1 MIELCTRT
9 DATQSRP
16 YPLMPGG
23 FLLEVGTS
31 SSADKISPTPMRITD
46 YYVASDAMGS
56 VTAILD
62 EDGNLLERR
71 SYDAFG
77 DMTCMLP
84 DGTPVAISPTG
95 LDVGFQGQIR
105 DDATGLYQMGYRWLN
120 PSLGRWLSR
129 DPIGTEGGTNETSFC
144 GNHPILATDPYGLM
158 DIVGNTAPGMK
169 CSEIDQDRYLQN
181 AAQIQTPLALS
192 DTTRK
197 QCLPDVIRG
206 KSASN
211 VEDIL
216 LKYAQSKNVPI
227 ASFKVLVAFGHGSE
241 TLGQLGIIKYTS
253 TTKLAAPDANKTKF
267 PDGTP
272 IALPFIIVPPQ
283 QAAQQIKTHISG
295 CTYKPNAIL
304 LASCY
309 GADGV
314 AQAVA
319 NTTGLPVIATHGVVW
334 CRQKGR
340 NGSVRLYPVRRP
352 FAGEE
357 GKAYTQSMDAET
369 NDPFGPITTT
379 STWTVIFPR

>member
-1 MIELCTRT
+1 
-9 DATQSRP
+9 
-16 YPLMPGG
+16 
-23 FLLEVGTS
+23 
-31 SSADKISPTPMRITD
+31 MRITD

-56 VTAILD
+56 VTTILD
-62 EDGNLLERR
+62 EDGNILERR

-84 DGTPVAISPTG
+84 DGTPVANSPTG
-95 LDVGFQGQIR
+95 VDVGFQGQVR
-105 DDATGLYQMGYRWLN
+105 EEVTGLYQMGYRWFN
-120 PSLGRWLSR
+120 PCLGRWLSR
-129 DPIGTEGGTNETSFC
+129 DPIGMEGGANESSFC
-144 GNHPILATDPYGLM
+144 GNHPISTTDPFGLM
-158 DIVGNTAPGMK
+158 DIAGNTSADRK
-169 CSEIDQDRYLQN
+169 CSQIDKDLYLQN
-181 AAQIQTPLALS
+181 AAQIQTPLALLAS
-192 DTTRK
+192 PSQK
-197 QCLPDVIRG
+197 CLPDVIRG

-227 ASFKVLVAFGHGSE
+227 TSFKVLVAFGHGSE
-241 TLGQLGIIKYTS
+241 TTGKLGIIKYTS
-253 TTKLAAPDANKTKF
+253 TTEIANPKAQMAKF

-272 IALPFIIVPPQ
+272 IRLPFVIMSPQ

-319 NTTGLPVIATHGVVW
+319 NATGLPVIATHDVVW
-334 CRQKGR
+334 SKLRKD

-352 FAGEE
+352 IVGEE

>member
-1 MIELCTRT
+1 
-9 DATQSRP
+9 
-16 YPLMPGG
+16 
-23 FLLEVGTS
+23 
-31 SSADKISPTPMRITD
+31 MRITD

-77 DMTCMLP
+77 AMKCMAP
-84 DGTPVAISPTG
+84 DGSPIANSPTG
-95 LDVGFQGQIR
+95 VDVGFQGQVCEEV
-105 DDATGLYQMGYRWLN
+105 TGLYQMGYRWFN

-129 DPIGTEGGTNETSFC
+129 DPIGTEGGTNEFSFC

-169 CSEIDQDRYLQN
+169 CSEIDHDLYLQN

-192 DTTRK
+192 DTTHK

-206 KSASN
+206 KSASV
-211 VEDIL
+211 VEATL
-216 LKYAQSKNVPI
+216 LSYAQSKNIPI
-227 ASFKVLVAFGHGSE
+227 TSFNVLVAFGHGSE
-241 TLGQLGIIKYTS
+241 TPGQLGIIKYTS
-253 TTKLAAPDANKTKF
+253 TTKLAAPDASKTKL
-267 PDGTP
+267 PDGTS
-272 IALPFIIVPPQ
+272 IELPFIIVPPQ

-340 NGSVRLYPVRRP
+340 NGPVRLYPVRRP
-352 FAGEE
+352 FSGEE
-357 GKAYTQSMDAET
+357 GKAYAQSMNAET